1 MTSALR
7 TGHILKDRTYHLNG
21 DMQNSFEVEFATA
34 LLEQV
39 LKTLSEQVHYHDMV
53 HFSVLSL
60 LVADEMQERHEGLA
74 SQLVDQLT
82 FPEEHDMTLHLYGF
96 FLY

>member
-1 MTSALR
+1 
-7 TGHILKDRTYHLNG
+7 
-21 DMQNSFEVEFATA
+21 MQDGFEVEFATA

-39 LKTLSEQVHYHDMV
+39 LKTFSEQVHHHDMV

-60 LVADEMQERHEGLA
+60 LVADEMKEGHEGLA

-82 FPEEHDMTLHLYGF
+82 FPEEHDVTLHLYGF
-96 FLY
+96 LLY